1 MNERNIKPILINGR
15 KLKEIVF
22 NKSGFLDWVKRNI
35 EKNNLKEN
43 YDYFIEKELIKTLK
57 KANKEKLEY
66 YFTKEASRKILLSQR
81 RSKLTEKMQRRINS
95 QQRHVPNNRGSE

>member
-1 MNERNIKPILINGR
+1 MNEKNIKPILINGR
-15 KLKEIVF
+15 KLKEIVS
-22 NKSGFLDWVKRNI
+22 NKSGFPDWVKRNI

-57 KANKEKLEY
+57 KVDKEKLEY

-81 RSKLTEKMQRRINS
+81 RSKLPEKIQRRINN
-95 QQRHVPNNRGSE
+95 Q